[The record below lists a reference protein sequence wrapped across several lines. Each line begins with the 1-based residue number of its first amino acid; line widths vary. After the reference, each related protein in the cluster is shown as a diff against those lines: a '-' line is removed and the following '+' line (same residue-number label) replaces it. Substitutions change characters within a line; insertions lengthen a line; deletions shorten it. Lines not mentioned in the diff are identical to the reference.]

1 MPAAETTASK
11 PFLKGWFVPNDI
23 DGFFGL
29 FVDNLCQLIVIVGLC
44 PKLAGLPDSLVVGRI
59 LPGIAISLVAGNLFY
74 AWQAHRLSQRTGQPV
89 TALPFGV
96 NTVSLF
102 AFIFFILGPVYHE
115 TKDADFAWKV
125 SLVAGLL
132 GGVVE
137 IATSFVGGWIRRHT
151 PRAALLSAL
160 AGVGITFI
168 SMGFI
173 FRIFSSPLIALFPAL
188 LVLIGYAGRVRW
200 PRRRG
205 PMLTSPFI
213 FRCRSSAKSSH
224 C

>member
-1 MPAAETTASK
+1 MPVAEADLQRPSPTR
-11 PFLKGWFVPNDI
+11 WFVSNDI

-29 FVDNLCQLIVIVGLC
+29 FVDNLCQLLVIVGLC
-44 PKLAGLPDSLVVGRI
+44 PKLAGLPEQLVVTRI
-59 LPGIAISLVAGNLFY
+59 LPGIAVSLVAGNIFY
-74 AWQAHRLSQRTGQPV
+74 AWQAVLLSRKTGRPV

-102 AFIFFILGPVYHE
+102 AFIFFILAPVYHE
-115 TKDADFAWKV
+115 TKDADLAWKV
-125 SLVAGLL
+125 SLVAGFF

-137 IATSFVGGWIRRHT
+137 IVASFFGAWIRRHT

-173 FRIFSSPLIALFPAL
+173 LQIFSSPLIALFPRGCWSSSATPA
-188 LVLIGYAGRVRW
+188 GCAGRSDCPPALSR
-200 PRRRG
+200 
-205 PMLTSPFI
+205 
-213 FRCRSSAKSSH
+213 
-224 C
+224 